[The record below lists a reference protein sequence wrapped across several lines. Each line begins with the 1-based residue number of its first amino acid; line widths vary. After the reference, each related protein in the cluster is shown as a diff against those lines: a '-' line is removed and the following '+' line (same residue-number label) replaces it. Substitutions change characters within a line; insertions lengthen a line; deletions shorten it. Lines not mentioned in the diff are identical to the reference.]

1 MKPIYILLIL
11 AVTIF
16 VGCNKNKTDADRLYT
31 DTVWAYVS
39 DNHFYVM
46 DDTTVWKNGEHFLQ
60 SGMEYRN
67 VSETELCNV

>member
-11 AVTIF
+11 AITIF
-16 VGCNKNKTDADRLYT
+16 AGCNKNKTDADRLYT

-46 DDTTVWKNGEHFLQ
+46 DDTTVWKNCEPFLQ
-60 SGMEYRN
+60 NGIP
-67 VSETELCNV
+67 

>member
-16 VGCNKNKTDADRLYT
+16 AGCNKNKTDADRLYT

-46 DDTTVWKNGEHFLQ
+46 DDTTVWKNGEPF
-60 SGMEYRN
+60 YR
-67 VSETELCNV
+67 TEWNTVMYQKQNYVM

>member
-11 AVTIF
+11 AITIF
-16 VGCNKNKTDADRLYT
+16 AGCNKNKTDADWLYT

-46 DDTTVWKNGEHFLQ
+46 DDTTVWKKW
-60 SGMEYRN
+60 
-67 VSETELCNV
+67 